1 MVSLLFGLLLG
12 VSTIG
17 LFLGLWIFIP
27 APTFALLPLS
37 VGAPEVSPWL
47 LLINWGLAAITLGTH
62 RGNGLFKV
70 TIAANLLGILLALW
84 PLIQLPIAHAKIS
97 QDFRQTFSHPA
108 SVSPN
113 PQQKQYFRTMPF
125 RFREAFL
132 GLSQPRTR
140 EVHDLVFSVID
151 RVPLRLNIYQPEKTG
166 YYPGIVMVYGG
177 AWQRGQPK
185 NMEKLGRYLAQQG
198 YVIWAIDYRHAP
210 QHPFPSQLTDV
221 HTALEYLKTHA
232 QTYETNL
239 DRVAILGQS
248 AGAQLALVTAYQPAP
263 IDLRAVVAY
272 YSPVDL
278 TAGYYDVPTPDPINS
293 RDVLEK
299 FLGGNPEQFP
309 DRYRQA
315 SPLQWVTRSQIPTFL
330 IYGGKDHVVQ
340 SRFGQALHEK
350 LLAHQ
355 STSLF
360 LEIPWADH
368 AFDAVFNGVS
378 NQLALYHLERFL
390 AKLLHA

>member
-1 MVSLLFGLLLG
+1 MVSFLFGLLLG

-17 LFLGLWIFIP
+17 LFLSLWIFIP
-27 APTFALLPLS
+27 APIFALLPLS

-47 LLINWGLAAITLGTH
+47 LLVNWGLAAVTLGSH
-62 RGNGLFKV
+62 RGNGLFKL
-70 TIAANLLGILLALW
+70 TIAANVLAIVLALW
-84 PLIQLPIAHAKIS
+84 PLLQLPIAHSKIT
-97 QDFRQTFSHPA
+97 QEFRQTFNHKFLNSLAPER
-108 SVSPN
+108 
-113 PQQKQYFRTMPF
+113 QQHFRKMPF

-132 GLSQPRTR
+132 GLTEPRIR
-140 EVHDLVFSVID
+140 EVHDIVFSVID
-151 RVPLRLNIYQPEKTG
+151 RVSLRLNIYQPEKTG

-198 YVIWAIDYRHAP
+198 YVVWAIDYRHAP
-210 QHPFPSQLTDV
+210 KSQFPNQLKDI
-221 HTALEYLKTHA
+221 HAALEYLKTHA

-299 FLGGNPEQFP
+299 FLGGNPQQFP

-330 IYGGKDHVVQ
+330 IYGGKDNVVQ
-340 SRFGQALHEK
+340 SRFGKALHEK
-350 LLAHQ
+350 LLAHN

-390 AKLLHA
+390 AELLH